1 VQLEGSGPLVYQV
14 PREED
19 PDAIVKGFVKVGA
32 KEEAVC
38 NIPSHVDVV
47 RYLS

>member
-14 PREED
+14 PRE
-19 PDAIVKGFVKVGA
+19 DAIVKGFVKVGA

-38 NIPSHVDVV
+38 NIPSHVDVF
-47 RYLS
+47 RYLI